1 MSIRCIS
8 WPSVHNYSSIIFFL
22 RTGVEKQGTKMED
35 FFTSFWKY
43 FLYGAAAGGGFMIL
57 LATIICQSK
66 KKRRSKTSHNRSTV
80 DSNDERTQNSPA
92 TTELVRR
99 DYTDVV
105 LETDGMEQRRMV
117 RENLQIQT
125 DSVSQYDR
133 EADGRTRQPP
143 VYSNPDKIITCSP
156 SLEYNTKS
164 GGGNCEARRQ
174 ATATF
179 PSGESQR
186 GLAKQEY
193 PIYENCKAETNEYA
207 NSLVRT
213 QRNHQGQYRVH
224 ETFA

>member
-8 WPSVHNYSSIIFFL
+8 WPSVHNYCSIIFFL
-22 RTGVEKQGTKMED
+22 RTGEEKQATKMED

-57 LATIICQSK
+57 LATILCQSK
-66 KKRRSKTSHNRSTV
+66 KKRTSKTSHNRSTV
-80 DSNDERTQNSPA
+80 DSNDERTQNSTA
-92 TTELVRR
+92 TTELVCR

-105 LETDGMEQRRMV
+105 LETDGMEQ
-117 RENLQIQT
+117 QIQT

-143 VYSNPDKIITCSP
+143 VYSNPVKIITSSP

-164 GGGNCEARRQ
+164 GGRNCEARRQ

-179 PSGESQR
+179 PSGENQR

-193 PIYENCKAETNEYA
+193 PIYVNCKAETNEYA
-207 NSLVRT
+207 NSSVRT
-213 QRNHQGQYRVH
+213 QRNHQEQYHVH
-224 ETFA
+224 ETFT

>member
-1 MSIRCIS
+1 
-8 WPSVHNYSSIIFFL
+8 
-22 RTGVEKQGTKMED
+22 MED

-43 FLYGAAAGGGFMIL
+43 FLYGAAAGGGFVIL
-57 LATIICQSK
+57 LATILCQSK
-66 KKRRSKTSHNRSTV
+66 KKRTSKTS
-80 DSNDERTQNSPA
+80 QNSSA
-92 TTELVRR
+92 TTELVCR

-125 DSVSQYDR
+125 HSVSQYDR

-143 VYSNPDKIITCSP
+143 VYSNPDKIITSSP
-156 SLEYNTKS
+156 SFEYNTKS
-164 GGGNCEARRQ
+164 GGRNCEARRQ

-179 PSGESQR
+179 PSGENQR

-193 PIYENCKAETNEYA
+193 PIYVNCKAETNEYE
-207 NSLVRT
+207 NCLVRT
-213 QRNHQGQYRVH
+213 QRNHQGQYHVH